1 MNYTASNSALRLAT
15 LTGTLLGTLLLSQ
28 SIFAADAAATRAKI
42 TSNLQGSI
50 RDAAE
55 VARDANRKPAEVL
68 EFFGLEDTMKVL
80 EISPATGYWSKFV
93 GPTLCANGGELV
105 FSVSVSD
112 AFKNDVMS
120 LPGLECTSAIND
132 DITLGNLPPFE
143 FADSDFDL
151 VLTFWN
157 LHNPDAAGRENMN
170 RAVFNALKPGGIYG
184 VVDHTR
190 RHGQPTSRAVGRR
203 LDPVLVIKEMV
214 DIGFEFVDF
223 SDMHYHPE
231 DDLTQEVGTPGV
243 RGNTDR
249 FTLKFRKPE

>member
-1 MNYTASNSALRLAT
+1 MRKLTAILVGT
-15 LTGTLLGTLLLSQ
+15 IITGIAGQ
-28 SIFAADAAATRAKI
+28 SWAADVAATKASI
-42 TSNLQGSI
+42 EQNLEGNI

-68 EFFGLEDTMKVL
+68 EFFGLESDMKVL

-93 GPTLCANGGELV
+93 GPTLCNDGGELV

-112 AFKNDVMS
+112 TFKQEVMP
-120 LPGLECTSAIND
+120 LDGLECTSAIND
-132 DITLGNLPPFE
+132 SISLGNIPAFE
-143 FADSDFDL
+143 FEEDDFDL

-157 LHNPDAAGRENMN
+157 LHNPSAEGRENMN
-170 RAVFNALKPGGIYG
+170 RAVFNSLKSGGIYG

-190 RHGQPTSRAVGRR
+190 RHGQPSTRAVGRR

-214 DIGFEFVDF
+214 DVGFEFVDF
-223 SDMHYHPE
+223 SDMHYHTE
-231 DDLTQEVGTPGV
+231 DDLYQEVGTPGI

-249 FTLKFRKPE
+249 FTLKFRKP